1 MTLARVALDGMGGDF
16 APSAPVAGALL
27 ALSELEADH
36 RVQLIGRESLLRDQ
50 LAAHFAGEH
59 KGLAHLTSRLDII
72 DAADVIDM
80 ADKPTAALR
89 GKPNSSMHVGLKLQ
103 VEGKSD
109 AFVSAGNTGAQMAV
123 STVILRLHKSVPRA
137 AIATVFPTSREPIVV
152 IDSGANVDCGAAE
165 LVQFA
170 RLGAAYA
177 ESVLG
182 RTNACVGLL
191 SIGEEAEKGNAVVKE
206 THQLLLASGLNFQ
219 GNIEGRDLPNGAS
232 DRGPF
237 DVVVC
242 DGFVGNIVLKFYEAV
257 APMMIGLLKKER
269 VDDQLIAKAF
279 GHLDYSAYGGAPLL
293 GVNGISIIAHGKS
306 SARALKNAVK
316 VAAHA
321 ASSRLDAHI
330 SERLGE
336 SQNQGATA

>member
-1 MTLARVALDGMGGDF
+1 MGGDF

-27 ALSELEADH
+27 ALSELDDDH
-36 RVQLIGRESLLRDQ
+36 RVQLIGREAVLRNQ
-50 LAAHFAGEH
+50 LNAFLSGEH
-59 KGLAHLTSRLDII
+59 TALSSVQHRLDII
-72 DAADVIDM
+72 DAPDVIDM
-80 ADKPTAALR
+80 ADKPSAALR

-123 STVILRLHKSVPRA
+123 STVILRLHKGVARP

-152 IDSGANVDCGAAE
+152 VDSGANVDCSAAE

-182 RTNACVGLL
+182 RTNARVGLL

-206 THQLLLASGLNFQ
+206 THQLLAASGLNFQ
-219 GNIEGRDLPNGAS
+219 GNIEGRDLPRGES
-232 DRGPF
+232 DRGPI

-242 DGFVGNIVLKFYEAV
+242 DGFVGNVVLKFYEAV
-257 APMMIGLLKKER
+257 APMIIGLLKQQG
-269 VDDQLIAKAF
+269 VDEKLIASALR
-279 GHLDYSAYGGAPLL
+279 HLDYSAYGGAPLL

-321 ASSRLDAHI
+321 AASKLDAHI
-330 SERLGE
+330 GERLGE
-336 SQNQGATA
+336 SPRQEATA

>member
-1 MTLARVALDGMGGDF
+1 MGGDF
-16 APSAPVAGALL
+16 APAAPVAGALL
-27 ALSELEADH
+27 ALSELDSDH
-36 RVQLIGRESLLRDQ
+36 RVQLIGRESVLREQ
-50 LAAHFAGEH
+50 LR
-59 KGLAHLTSRLDII
+59 AHLAGDHVALAEHQSRIDII

-80 ADKPTAALR
+80 ADKPAAVLR

-103 VEGKSD
+103 VAGQSD

-123 STVILRLHKSVPRA
+123 STVVLRLHQGLARP
-137 AIATVFPTSREPIVV
+137 AIATVFPTARQPIVV
-152 IDSGANVDCGAAE
+152 VDSGANVDCSAAE
-165 LVQFA
+165 LAQFA

-206 THQLLLASGLNFQ
+206 AHQLLAQSGLNFQ
-219 GNIEGRDLPNGAS
+219 GNIEGRDLPSGQS
-232 DRGPF
+232 DRGPI

-257 APMMIGLLKKER
+257 APMMMGLLRKQG
-269 VDDQLIAKAF
+269 VDDRVIGAAF
-279 GHLDYSAYGGAPLL
+279 KHLDYSAYGGAPLL

-316 VAAHA
+316 VAAQA
-321 ASSRLDAHI
+321 AASRLDAHI
-330 SERLGE
+330 GERLGE
-336 SQNQGATA
+336 TAA

>member
-1 MTLARVALDGMGGDF
+1 
-16 APSAPVAGALL
+16 LL
-27 ALSELEADH
+27 ALSELDSEH
-36 RVQLIGRESLLRDQ
+36 RVQLIGREAVLREQ
-50 LAAHFAGEH
+50 LR
-59 KGLAHLTSRLDII
+59 AHLSGEYASLNGVESRVDII
-72 DAADVIDM
+72 DASEVIDM
-80 ADKPTAALR
+80 ADKPSEVLR

-123 STVILRLHKSVPRA
+123 STVILKRHAGVPRA
-137 AIATVFPTSREPIVV
+137 AIATVFPTARNPIVV
-152 IDSGANVDCGAAE
+152 LDSGANVDCSATE
-165 LVQFA
+165 LVTFA

-206 THQLLLASGLNFQ
+206 THQLLAASGLNFQ
-219 GNIEGRDLPNGAS
+219 GNIEGRDLPKGAS

-242 DGFVGNIVLKFYEAV
+242 DGFVGNVILKFYEAV
-257 APMMIGLLKKER
+257 APMMMGLLKKQGA
-269 VDDQLIAKAF
+269 DDTLIAKAF

-321 ASSRLDAHI
+321 AASKLDAHI
-330 SERLGE
+330 GELLGE
-336 SQNQGATA
+336 SKAPGVQA

>member
-1 MTLARVALDGMGGDF
+1 MGGDY
-16 APSAPVAGALL
+16 APAAPVAGALL
-27 ALSELEADH
+27 ALSELDSDH
-36 RVQLIGRESLLRDQ
+36 RVQLIGRERVLREQ
-50 LAAHFAGEH
+50 LRTHLAGDHAALAEH
-59 KGLAHLTSRLDII
+59 QSRLDII

-80 ADKPTAALR
+80 ADKPSEVVR

-109 AFVSAGNTGAQMAV
+109 AFVSAGNTGAQMAL
-123 STVILRLHKSVPRA
+123 STVILRRHAGVPRP
-137 AIATVFPTSREPIVV
+137 AIATVFPTALNPIVV
-152 IDSGANVDCGAAE
+152 LDSGANVDCSADE

-182 RTNACVGLL
+182 RTNASVGLL
-191 SIGEEAEKGNAVVKE
+191 SIGEEPEKGNALVKE
-206 THQLLLASGLNFQ
+206 AHQLLAASGLNFQ
-219 GNIEGRDLPNGAS
+219 GNIEGRDLPKGAS

-242 DGFVGNIVLKFYEAV
+242 DGFVGNVVLKFYEAV
-257 APMMIGLLKKER
+257 APMMIGLLKKQGA
-269 VDDQLIAKAF
+269 DDKLIGSAF

-316 VAAHA
+316 VAARA
-321 ASSRLDAHI
+321 ATKNLDRHI
-330 SERLGE
+330 GELLGE
-336 SQNQGATA
+336 SKAHGVQA

>member
-1 MTLARVALDGMGGDF
+1 MGGDY
-16 APSAPVAGALL
+16 APAAPVAGALL
-27 ALSELEADH
+27 ALSELDSEH
-36 RVQLIGRESLLRDQ
+36 RVQLIGRESVLREQ
-50 LAAHFAGEH
+50 LDAHLKGEH
-59 KGLAHLTSRLDII
+59 AALTPHAPRI
-72 DAADVIDM
+72 DFIEAADIIDM
-80 ADKPTAALR
+80 ADKPAAVIR

-123 STVILRLHKSVPRA
+123 STVVLRLHAGVQRP
-137 AIATVFPTSREPIVV
+137 AIATVFPTARQPIVV
-152 IDSGANVDCGAAE
+152 VDSGANVDCSPNE

-182 RTNACVGLL
+182 RTNAAVGLL
-191 SIGEEAEKGNAVVKE
+191 SIGEEPEKGNAVVKE
-206 THQLLLASGLNFQ
+206 AHQLLAQSGLNFQ
-219 GNIEGRDLPNGAS
+219 GNIEGRDLPKGES
-232 DRGPF
+232 DRGPI

-242 DGFVGNIVLKFYEAV
+242 DGFVGNVVLKFYEAV
-257 APMMIGLLKKER
+257 APMMMGLLKKNGA
-269 VDDQLIAKAF
+269 DDALLGKSF

-316 VAAHA
+316 TAARA
-321 ASSRLDAHI
+321 ATARLDEHI
-330 SERLGE
+330 GELLGE
-336 SQNQGATA
+336 TGAKT

>member
-1 MTLARVALDGMGGDF
+1 MGGDY
-16 APSAPVAGALL
+16 APAAPVAGALL
-27 ALSELEADH
+27 ALAELDTEH
-36 RVQLIGRESLLRDQ
+36 RVQLIGRESVLREQ
-50 LAAHFAGEH
+50 LRLHLSGEH
-59 KGLAHLTSRLDII
+59 ASLATHASRIDII
-72 DAADVIDM
+72 DAPDVIDM
-80 ADKPTAALR
+80 ADKPSAALR

-109 AFVSAGNTGAQMAV
+109 AFVSAGNTGAQMAL
-123 STVILRLHKSVPRA
+123 STVILRRHESVPRP
-137 AIATVFPTSREPIVV
+137 AIATVFPTARDPIIVL
-152 IDSGANVDCGAAE
+152 DSGANVDCSAAE

-206 THQLLLASGLNFQ
+206 AHQLLSASGLNFQ
-219 GNIEGRDLPNGAS
+219 GNIEGRDLPRGES

-242 DGFVGNIVLKFYEAV
+242 DGFVGNVVLKFYEAV
-257 APMMIGLLKKER
+257 APMIIGLLKQQG
-269 VDDQLIAKAF
+269 VDEKLIGAALR
-279 GHLDYSAYGGAPLL
+279 HLDYSAYGGAPLL

-316 VAAHA
+316 VAARA
-321 ASSRLDAHI
+321 AASRLDAHI
-330 SERLGE
+330 GERLGE
-336 SQNQGATA
+336 STPSGAKA

>member
-1 MTLARVALDGMGGDF
+1 MGGDY

-27 ALSELEADH
+27 ALSELDPEH
-36 RVQLIGRESLLRDQ
+36 RVQLIGREAVLREQ
-50 LAAHFAGEH
+50 VR
-59 KGLAHLTSRLDII
+59 AHLQGDHAALADHQSRLDII
-72 DAADVIDM
+72 DASDVIDM
-80 ADKPTAALR
+80 TDKPAAVIR

-123 STVILRLHKSVPRA
+123 STVVLRLHPEVPRP
-137 AIATVFPTSREPIVV
+137 AIATVFPTARQPIVV
-152 IDSGANVDCGAAE
+152 VDSGANVDCSASE

-191 SIGEEAEKGNAVVKE
+191 SIGEEPEKGNAVVKE
-206 THQLLLASGLNFQ
+206 THQLLATSGLNFQ
-219 GNIEGRDLPNGAS
+219 GNIEGRDLPKGES

-242 DGFVGNIVLKFYEAV
+242 DGFVGNVVLKFYEAV
-257 APMMIGLLKKER
+257 APMMIGLLKKEGG
-269 VDDQLIAKAF
+269 DDKLIAKAF

-321 ASSRLDAHI
+321 AAKKLDAHI

-336 SQNQGATA
+336 STRTGVKA

>member
-1 MTLARVALDGMGGDF
+1 MGGDY
-16 APSAPVAGALL
+16 APAAPVAGALL
-27 ALSELEADH
+27 ALSELDSEH
-36 RVQLIGRESLLRDQ
+36 RVQLIGREAVLREQ
-50 LAAHFAGEH
+50 LSKHLSGEH
-59 KGLAHLTSRLDII
+59 AALDGVQSRIDII
-72 DAADVIDM
+72 NAADVIDM
-80 ADKPTAALR
+80 ADKPSEALR
-89 GKPNSSMHVGLKLQ
+89 GKPNSSMHIGLKLQ

-123 STVILRLHKSVPRA
+123 STVILKRHAGVPRP
-137 AIATVFPTSREPIVV
+137 AIATVFPTARNPIVV
-152 IDSGANVDCGAAE
+152 LDSGANVDCSAEE

-182 RTNACVGLL
+182 RTNACIGLL

-206 THQLLLASGLNFQ
+206 THQLLSASGLNFQ
-219 GNIEGRDLPNGAS
+219 GNIEGRDLPKGES

-242 DGFVGNIVLKFYEAV
+242 DGFVGNVILKFYEAV
-257 APMMIGLLKKER
+257 APMMIGLLKKQGG
-269 VDDQLIAKAF
+269 DDGLIAKAF

-293 GVNGISIIAHGKS
+293 GLNGISIIAHGKS

-316 VAAHA
+316 VAARA
-321 ASSRLDAHI
+321 ASSKLDEHI
-330 SERLGE
+330 GELLGE
-336 SQNQGATA
+336 KQAPGDAA